1 MTGFSAKMGIIRM
14 NSTRI
19 RRPGVGLSLK
29 AALHGS
35 PIRRGSCYYMGIH
48 TRLQAWRRGES
59 PSKSTQIPA
68 SKNRVVCK
76 HMRTRDA
83 NCYESPA
90 ETVNITDLE
99 PAIIYNCAYLSN
111 APRTQTLNRT
121 PPATSTSN
129 QPSTCGHW
137 NQPKI
142 GQDNINMGVQDD
154 FDASAH
160 PRVMSEDSSFVLV
173 LSA

>member
-1 MTGFSAKMGIIRM
+1 MTGFSAKMDIVIM
-14 NSTRI
+14 NSTHI
-19 RRPGVGLSLK
+19 RWLEIGLALK

-76 HMRTRDA
+76 HMRPRDA
-83 NCYESPA
+83 NCHESPA
-90 ETVNITDLE
+90 ETVSITDLE
-99 PAIIYNCAYLSN
+99 PAINYDCAYLSN

-129 QPSTCGHW
+129 QPGTYGHW
-137 NQPKI
+137 NQPKTKQDEI
-142 GQDNINMGVQDD
+142 GMGLVDD

-160 PRVMSEDSSFVLV
+160 PRVISEDFSFVLV
-173 LSA
+173 SSA